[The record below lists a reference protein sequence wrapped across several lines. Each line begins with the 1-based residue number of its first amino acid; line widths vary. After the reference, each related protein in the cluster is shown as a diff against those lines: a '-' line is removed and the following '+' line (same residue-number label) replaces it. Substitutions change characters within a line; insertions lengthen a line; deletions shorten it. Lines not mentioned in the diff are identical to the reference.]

1 MKPIT
6 ALFLLSLAA
15 AGTACSDTAAK
26 TAPEA
31 TIETADVGP
40 EVQGTLNLNI
50 GKAPEGPGRQIIGSN
65 TGTTT
70 GGLIVA
76 PSATGGVFE
85 DVPDLGI
92 TIVDDEDPL
101 APPAK
106 PSDEDDIVRLPD

>member
-6 ALFLLSLAA
+6 AFLLLSLAG
-15 AGTACSDTAAK
+15 AGTACSDTGTKA
-26 TAPEA
+26 TPEPA
-31 TIETADVGP
+31 IETADAGS

-65 TGTTT
+65 TGSTT

-76 PSATGGVFE
+76 PGATGGNFE

-92 TIVDDEDPL
+92 VIEDIEDPL
-101 APPAK
+101 AAPAPK
-106 PSDEDDIVRLPD
+106 SDEDEIVRLPD